1 MSCVE
6 CVGGS
11 LVMCKHVIWLAMPMV
26 CAHLLSMWSLCKVM
40 ASSQQRDN
48 VKAAK
53 LEVSRGT
60 TMYGPFAR
68 W

>member
-1 MSCVE
+1 
-6 CVGGS
+6 
-11 LVMCKHVIWLAMPMV
+11 MCKHVIWLAMPMV